1 MREPITQ
8 QIAAIILESET
19 YLNIYNTPKNIIANI
34 SSKIGF
40 TPKTTPALVATA
52 FPPLNLRYI
61 GYTWPSIA
69 NKPTINPC
77 VKNVLSGPSACT
89 GNQIGKNTVINPLNI
104 SKKVTINPA
113 GLPRT
118 RKLLVAPVLPL
129 PYCLISF
136 EKLSYNISIRI
147 APMR

>member
-77 VKNVLSGPSACT
+77 EERAKRSICMHWKPN
-89 GNQIGKNTVINPLNI
+89 
-104 SKKVTINPA
+104 
-113 GLPRT
+113 
-118 RKLLVAPVLPL
+118 RKEHSNK
-129 PYCLISF
+129 SF
-136 EKLSYNISIRI
+136 KYI
-147 APMR
+147 